1 MDVINVL
8 QPENHV
14 SGRRLPPARM
24 LRGFRQERARQ
35 DSVSPANPERDEPLS
50 ALASPRSV
58 RYPALASFP
67 IAFFFAAATLIA
79 LSPAIQRRV
88 GYYRLGRL
96 SFASDSSLEASLR
109 FLAVPETLSGE
120 LSTEALPEV
129 PASIRPVSFTS
140 YKVRNGDT
148 VSAIL
153 SRSGL
158 KNLGTLISVN
168 SIGNARALRQ
178 GQTLSIP
185 SMDGL
190 AYTVVRGDSLQLLAN
205 RYSVPVT
212 ALLDANDLS
221 SSELSIGQKLFVPG
235 ASLSSTA
242 LRKALGELFA
252 RPIIGRLTSPFG
264 YRSDPFTGVRTFHTG
279 IDLAAPLGTA
289 VKATLDGKV
298 ATTGFSTVY
307 GNYVILTHPEGYQ
320 SLYAHLSSVG
330 VKRGQRVTQS
340 AVIGRVGNTGYSTGS
355 HLHFSVYKNGKM
367 IDPRSVLK

>member
-8 QPENHV
+8 QPDNHV
-14 SGRRLPPARM
+14 SGRRLPAARVP
-24 LRGFRQERARQ
+24 RGFGLGLPRQEPVFAAESATEGSRA
-35 DSVSPANPERDEPLS
+35 AS
-50 ALASPRSV
+50 ATSY

-67 IAFFFAAATLIA
+67 IAFFFAAAALIV

-88 GYYRLGRL
+88 GHYRLGRL
-96 SFASDSSLEASLR
+96 SFSADSSLEASMR
-109 FLAVPETLSGE
+109 VLASPETLAAE
-120 LSTEALPEV
+120 LSSDSPPEV
-129 PASIRPVSFTS
+129 PASIRPVSFAKYTV
-140 YKVRNGDT
+140 KNGDT

-153 SRSGL
+153 ARFGL

-168 SIGNARALRQ
+168 SIGNARKLRQ

-185 SMDGL
+185 SMDGVSHV
-190 AYTVVRGDSLQLLAN
+190 VVRGDTLQSLSG
-205 RYSVPVT
+205 RYSVPMT

-221 SSELSIGQKLFVPG
+221 TSELSIGQRLFVPG
-235 ASLSSTA
+235 AALSSTA
-242 LRKALGELFA
+242 LRKALGEYFA
-252 RPIIGRLTSPFG
+252 RPLIGRLTSPFG
-264 YRSDPFTGVRTFHTG
+264 YRKDPFTGVRTFHTG
-279 IDLAAPLGTA
+279 IDLAAPTGTA

-298 ATTGFSTVY
+298 ATTGYSTVY

-330 VKRGQRVTQS
+330 VKRGQSVSQS